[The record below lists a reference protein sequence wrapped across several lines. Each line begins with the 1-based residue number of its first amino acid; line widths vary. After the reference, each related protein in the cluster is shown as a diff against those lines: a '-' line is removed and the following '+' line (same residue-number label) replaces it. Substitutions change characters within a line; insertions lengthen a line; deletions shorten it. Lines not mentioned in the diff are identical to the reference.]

1 MNKSILILKRN
12 NKNMFFDKITD
23 VDIECYYNYD
33 DENFW
38 LRLMR
43 KLKFPLLNYLYGN
56 WKRMINKYDIIILF
70 DNGFSSNLS
79 KYIKRKNKKVKLILW
94 FWNPVMENS
103 KKFLEDKNLDEIWT
117 YDKDDAKKYNLKYNT
132 QFYTK
137 KMKSVPINKKQDI
150 IFLGRDK
157 GRKDIINKVKEEFQ
171 KNNVSIKTIIVEG
184 KKDCMTYGEYI
195 GQVQESKA
203 ILEIVLGDIKGLTI
217 RTMEALFL
225 KKKLITN
232 NKDIINYDFYNPN
245 NIFVLGVDNIDNIK
259 EFIEKTYVE
268 IDEKI
273 INYYD
278 FYEWLKR
285 FEEDGN
291 QI

>member
-1 MNKSILILKRN
+1 
-12 NKNMFFDKITD
+12 MFFDKITD

>member
-23 VDIECYYNYD
+23 VDIECYYNCD

-56 WKRMINKYDIIILF
+56 WKKSINQYETIILF
-70 DNGFSSNLS
+70 DNGFSSDLS

-184 KKDCMTYGEYI
+184 KKDCMTYEEYI

-217 RTMEALFL
+217 RTMESLFL

-232 NKDIINYDFYNPN
+232 NKDIINYDFYNSN
-245 NIFVLGVDNIDNIK
+245 NIFVLGEDNLDNIK
-259 EFIEKTYVE
+259 EFIEKEYVE

-285 FEEDGN
+285 FEDDKN
-291 QI
+291 QL